1 MAAIAEEGLRS
12 SSFPDVGAGKT
23 WMKSTET
30 RTAAVLSMEESGR
43 EPPGVGPAGGTRDG
57 GDFVTVGGAA
67 AIAEAGGG
75 GSGWISGGTPGSRGG
90 GRGKR

>member
-1 MAAIAEEGLRS
+1 MTAIAEEGLRS
-12 SSFPDVGAGKT
+12 DVGAGKT

-57 GDFVTVGGAA
+57 GDLVTVGGGAA

-75 GSGWISGGTPGSRGG
+75 GSWVVDLRSYAVEEVA
-90 GRGKR
+90 GRGD

>member
-1 MAAIAEEGLRS
+1 MVAIAEAWS
-12 SSFPDVGAGKT
+12 PPPGAGKT

-57 GDFVTVGGAA
+57 GDLVTVGAA
-67 AIAEAGGG
+67 PAIAVAGRV
-75 GSGWISGGTPGSRGG
+75 WVDLRRGNAG
-90 GRGKR
+90 ERETLAGRRD